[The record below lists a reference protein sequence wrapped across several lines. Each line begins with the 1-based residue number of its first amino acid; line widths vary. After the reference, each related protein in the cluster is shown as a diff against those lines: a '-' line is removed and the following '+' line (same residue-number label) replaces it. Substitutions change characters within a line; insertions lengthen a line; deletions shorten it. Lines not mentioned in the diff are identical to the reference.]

1 MSTMIRLLQWSN
13 ITVHSL
19 AGKPVAVFGSSRCRW
34 SLMAPRSSSVRVV
47 VPTTAAGGGAV
58 LIVMAAELEVVEV
71 ITHSS
76 MVLQQASLEDS

>member
-1 MSTMIRLLQWSN
+1 
-13 ITVHSL
+13 
-19 AGKPVAVFGSSRCRW
+19 
-34 SLMAPRSSSVRVV
+34 MAPRSSSVRVV